1 MRVFTDAEKQQLQA
15 KLKDEQERQRVL
27 RESLQIEKDKESK
40 RSRGIIS
47 TVLSVKYGFLLVIL
61 CVLVFHLRVLLLFG
75 WQIDS
80 PVNLSFMVVLGV
92 LFNHI
97 GWHVT
102 KKGRLSRVMKTVAW
116 IWMVFVLAYLF
127 WFFKTGVA

>member
-1 MRVFTDAEKQQLQA
+1 MKVFTDAEKEQLQA
-15 KLKDEQERQRVL
+15 KIEDEQERQRVL
-27 RESLQIEKDKESK
+27 RESIKIEKDKESK

-61 CVLVFHLRVLLLFG
+61 CVLVLHLRVLLPFG

-80 PVNLSFMVVLGV
+80 PANLSFMVMLGV

-102 KKGRLSRVMKTVAW
+102 KKGRLSHVMKTVAW
-116 IWMVFVLAYLF
+116 IWMVFVLVYLF
-127 WFFKTGVA
+127 WFFKTGVV

>member
-1 MRVFTDAEKQQLQA
+1 MKTFTDTEKQQLQA

-80 PVNLSFMVVLGV
+80 PVNLSFMVMLGV

-116 IWMVFVLAYLF
+116 IWMIFVLAYLF
-127 WFFKTGVA
+127 WFFKTGLA

>member
-1 MRVFTDAEKQQLQA
+1 MKTFTDAEKEQLQT
-15 KLKDEQERQRVL
+15 KIEDEQERQRVL
-27 RESLQIEKDKESK
+27 RESIQIEQEKESK

-61 CVLVFHLRVLLLFG
+61 CVLVLHLRVLLPFG

-80 PVNLSFMVVLGV
+80 PANLSFMVMLGV

-102 KKGRLSRVMKTVAW
+102 KKGRLSHVMKTVAW
-116 IWMVFVLAYLF
+116 IWMVFVLVYLF
-127 WFFKTGVA
+127 WFFKTGVV

>member
-1 MRVFTDAEKQQLQA
+1 MRVFTDTEKQQLQA
-15 KLKDEQERQRVL
+15 KIQDEQERQRVL
-27 RESLQIEKDKESK
+27 KESSQIAKEKEAK

-61 CVLVFHLRVLLLFG
+61 CVLVLHLRVLLPFG

-80 PVNLSFMVVLGV
+80 PANLSFMVVLGV

-127 WFFKTGVA
+127 WFFKSGVV